1 MHTICGVFDQGT
13 LDSKVQVSL
22 LVGAIKEG
30 GLADINGS
38 SQWYDGIVGT
48 EVWTSGVSPIG
59 RKIGI
64 LMFMF
69 GIVSFKIVGIDV
81 VETLKKLP
89 KKKPSHYL
97 TIVSINWSSSRNW
110 GQNPHTFVGV
120 MSGKVVEAHIFIDV
134 W

>member
-22 LVGAIKEG
+22 LVGDVKEG
-30 GLADINGS
+30 KNGS

-89 KKKPSHYL
+89 KKTQPLFNHRIHQL
-97 TIVSINWSSSRNW
+97 
-110 GQNPHTFVGV
+110 
-120 MSGKVVEAHIFIDV
+120 IFK
-134 W
+134 